1 MDVFLSAL
9 DGYPIQ
15 SGLILIG
22 LGIIYLVFRMD
33 NQKKESY
40 QDKNITGKTS
50 VVQSWGIIFILFMSG
65 IILIIKGL

>member
-1 MDVFLSAL
+1 MDVFVSAL
-9 DGYPIQ
+9 EGYPIQ

-40 QDKNITGKTS
+40 QDKNINGKTS